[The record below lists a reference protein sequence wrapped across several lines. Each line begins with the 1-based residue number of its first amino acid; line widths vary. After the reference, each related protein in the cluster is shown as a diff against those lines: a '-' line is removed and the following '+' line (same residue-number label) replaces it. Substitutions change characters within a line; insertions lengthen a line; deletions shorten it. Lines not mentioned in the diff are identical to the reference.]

1 MRARETA
8 PAARAFVNRSLFTCA
23 RLSLQDQEPQRN
35 ARASIHGHDVHART
49 KHRDARGHHVRPFL
63 AGNAAATPAPAF
75 PSSASNARLT
85 RRARGPCVSQTL
97 VSQICVSQICVTQT
111 APKHQLLHI
120 FWPSVCL
127 ERRRS
132 SVLATAACTC
142 RRAWM
147 LHAARRLAIVSLGG
161 AARVTHDAAGQSW
174 EGTDGNLTSSQK

>member
-85 RRARGPCVSQTL
+85 RRARGPCVSQT
-97 VSQICVSQICVTQT
+97 QT
-111 APKHQLLHI
+111 APKHQLLRI

-161 AARVTHDAAGQSW
+161 AARVTHDAAGQSS